1 MDAVRLLP
9 AHEASRA
16 QVREAWQGPGDGPPA
31 RREQIRHYIES
42 HLRDPQLAPAGVA
55 AALHISTRYLH
66 QVFNADGETVAR
78 YILRRR
84 VEECAHA
91 LQDQAQAASSV
102 TDIAFRHGFNDASHF
117 GRVFRA
123 YYGTTPRGYRRLRQ
137 PEAAGA
143 VRALRA
149 AAGPARIDDPQA
161 GPHPLGRTQNG

>member
-9 AHEASRA
+9 ARAAPHA
-16 QVREAWQGPGDGPPA
+16 QVREEWQGPDGPPA
-31 RREQIRHYIES
+31 RREQIRQYIEG
-42 HLRDPQLAPAGVA
+42 HLRDPQLTPMRVA

-91 LQDQAQAASSV
+91 LQDESQAGSSV

-123 YYGTTPRGYRRLRQ
+123 YYGTTPRGYRRQRQ
-137 PEAAGA
+137 PEAVELA
-143 VRALRA
+143 
-149 AAGPARIDDPQA
+149 QA
-161 GPHPLGRTQNG
+161 